1 MHRSTNGCV
10 LCMQHAR
17 HMVLLVE
24 VQRNGVLVSLDGLA
38 STLSIRVL

>member
-17 HMVLLVE
+17 HLVLLVE
-24 VQRNGVLVSLDGLA
+24 VQRNGVLVTSNGLA
-38 STLSIRVL
+38 STLSIRAL